1 MIAALAALESKG
13 RDEATQIKPENLII
27 IDVDADNAGRKKDEV
42 AAAQQLMLLQVN
54 EALLR
59 DQQANAAQKEL
70 ENVLRAAAL
79 AQREQ
84 KKSTVIVVVTT
95 IEVNIELQD
104 NDKNEKKKLGA
115 EVFKQEAIVANR
127 GRQETQT
134 VMGKDFTVTW
144 LTLTDCMT
152 SL

>member
-70 ENVLRAAAL
+70 ENVVNRKRAL
-79 AQREQ
+79 
-84 KKSTVIVVVTT
+84 
-95 IEVNIELQD
+95 
-104 NDKNEKKKLGA
+104 
-115 EVFKQEAIVANR
+115 
-127 GRQETQT
+127 
-134 VMGKDFTVTW
+134 
-144 LTLTDCMT
+144 
-152 SL
+152 